1 MTSPE
6 ALPVALGLGRLRR
19 TRTADLGEAVRRRFA
34 PALPEADVERLADL
48 ALRIRAN
55 RGISYDELCGETG
68 LDYAAVAGGAG
79 LLEEEGFIC
88 VDLLQRCTINVK
100 NA

>member
-1 MTSPE
+1 MRCISP
-6 ALPVALGLGRLRR
+6 LSTLHSPLSILRH
-19 TRTADLGEAVRRRFA
+19 TAVISSRCP
-34 PALPEADVERLADL
+34 PALPAADVERLADL
-48 ALRIRAN
+48 ALRIRAS
-55 RGISYDELCGETG
+55 RGISYDELCNETG

-79 LLEEEGFIC
+79 MLEEEGFIS